1 MSEHDYSQL
10 VSQVPMQHEPIA
22 LLTRAVLQID
32 DVVRQQGVFL
42 SFVNFEE
49 LLHANQAHS
58 STWLPIVAIF
68 DCRFSQLDDA
78 TAFCIL
84 GRNRGG
90 EIVAC
95 QAARLLDWPNTNFWK
110 EAQ

>member
-1 MSEHDYSQL
+1 MSTQRDTPSLFSHMT
-10 VSQVPMQHEPIA
+10 MQHGPIG
-22 LLTRAVLQID
+22 LLSRAILKIE

-42 SFVNFEE
+42 SFATFEE

-58 STWLPIVAIF
+58 STWLPIVTIF

-84 GRNRGG
+84 GRNRQG
-90 EIVAC
+90 EVVAC
-95 QAARLLDWPNTNFWK
+95 QAARLLDWPN
-110 EAQ
+110 